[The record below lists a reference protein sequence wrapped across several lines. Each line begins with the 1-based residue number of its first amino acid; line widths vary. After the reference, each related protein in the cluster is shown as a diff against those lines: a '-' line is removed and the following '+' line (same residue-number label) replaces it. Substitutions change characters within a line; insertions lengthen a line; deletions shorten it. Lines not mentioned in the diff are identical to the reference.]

1 MSTRSLALA
10 LVAGA
15 AALSSAQASILISTP
30 SSTYSQS
37 FDSLATTGTS
47 NAWLN
52 DSTLAGWSLFRQ
64 PVPGTPLTT
73 YAADTGSS
81 NSGAFKSFGSSG
93 STERALGGVGSGG
106 SYFGSQSANVAVGWI
121 ALSVT
126 NGTGAAL
133 DSFTLKFDGEQWRDG
148 GATTPGAQAMLLEY
162 GFGSSFTTV
171 ASWTAAPSAFNW
183 TSPVFTNTGSGAAV
197 NGNTVG
203 LVSNVGGTITT
214 PWAAG
219 DTLWLRWIEK
229 NDAGNDHGLAIDNL
243 SLSVTAVP
251 EPGIAAMLLAGLAVL
266 GFVAR
271 RRA

>member
-1 MSTRSLALA
+1 MSTRSFALA
-10 LVAGA
+10 LIA
-15 AALSSAQASILISTP
+15 AAILPAQASILISSP
-30 SSTYSQS
+30 SSTYSES

-64 PVPGTPLTT
+64 PVAGTAITT

-81 NSGAFKSFGSSG
+81 NSGAFKSFGSTG
-93 STERALGGVGSGG
+93 STDRSLGGVGSGG
-106 SYFGSQSANVAVGWI
+106 AYFGSPLGNTVAGWI

-148 GATTPGAQAMLLEY
+148 GAATPNAQAMVLEY

-171 ASWTAAPSAFNW
+171 ASWTAASSAFNW
-183 TSPVFTNTGSGAAV
+183 SSPVFTNTGSGVAI
-197 NGNTVG
+197 NGNTAG

-219 DTLWLRWIEK
+219 DTLWVRWIEK
-229 NDAGNDHGLAIDNL
+229 NDNGNDHGLGIDNV

-251 EPGIAAMLLAGLAVL
+251 EPGVAAMLLAGLAAL
-266 GFVAR
+266 SFVAR
-271 RRA
+271 RRV